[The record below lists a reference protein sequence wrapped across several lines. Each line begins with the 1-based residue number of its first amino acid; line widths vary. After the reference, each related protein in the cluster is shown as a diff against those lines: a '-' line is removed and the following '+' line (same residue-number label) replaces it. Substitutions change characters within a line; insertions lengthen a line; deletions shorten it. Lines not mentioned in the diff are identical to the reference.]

1 MTISIKSF
9 LIVSESCT
17 KKLNLEKLTLII
29 VQVLLYYEEMKG
41 AYVMCGFVGCLTDV
55 EKNTESNCKDKI
67 KEMNDM
73 IVHRGPDDE
82 GYFEDKNITMGFR
95 RLSIIDLEGGI
106 SRYLM
111 TMVVTG

>member
-55 EKNTESNCKDKI
+55 EKILKVTAKI
-67 KEMNDM
+67 KL
-73 IVHRGPDDE
+73 
-82 GYFEDKNITMGFR
+82 KK
-95 RLSIIDLEGGI
+95 
-106 SRYLM
+106 
-111 TMVVTG
+111 

>member
-82 GYFEDKNITMGFR
+82 GYFEDKTLR
-95 RLSIIDLEGGI
+95 WDSEDCQSSTLKVGI

>member
-67 KEMNDM
+67 KEMNDILFIEVLM
-73 IVHRGPDDE
+73 TRGILKTKTLRWDS
-82 GYFEDKNITMGFR
+82 EDCRSSTLK
-95 RLSIIDLEGGI
+95 GGI